1 MKIFIYDITSYI
13 GQALVELFSA
23 DEENRMVGTWVE
35 GSPEPKNKKRIVD
48 VYNNIF
54 LIIFIL

>member
-48 VYNNIF
+48 VYSNIF